1 MILAQI
7 RAKRVCPLL
16 TVRVIP
22 VDGRWEAFP
31 GPIDKEIYP
40 NCLSDVVRVAAELRA
55 EYDLVEYLSP

>member
-40 NCLSDVVRVAAELRA
+40 DCLPDVIRVASELRDA
-55 EYDLVEYLSP
+55 YDLVD